1 MGVQV
6 SEFETTCPGWALP
19 REEIPVYVK
28 INKDIMRKIDCVRI
42 FLDERLKLTDTI
54 NISEYEGGQTVTVRE
69 IGKSTRSDYDY
80 FGIAVA
86 TKTTP
91 DSLKTQIPIPID
103 AVYRDG
109 TKDRR
114 FAHARIFRP
123 RVEFASMPEKL
134 VLSDA
139 KGESAVQVGL
149 KFLGFGEIS
158 LRAECRTGGRI
169 ISEGSSLPDETQ
181 RRTVG
186 EYAERAAGGLEF
198 EADAAERM
206 IQERRMGD
214 NADSLCG
221 LARGGRKSDTVRRTA
236 ERHLSQ
242 IVSEMLGRHLG
253 YNSRLESQ
261 IRMRYS
267 RRAPP
272 PRSDG
277 DGSQEHR
284 SGAAPMRPSR
294 TEVQVRFF
302 YKDNMENEYGPIER
316 TISIVDK
323 RAGPA
328 GSEVMIPVRVDVDES
343 GAYENVG
350 GMEIGS

>member
-1 MGVQV
+1 MQV
-6 SEFETTCPGWALP
+6 SEFETTCPRWALP

-28 INKDIMRKIDCVRI
+28 INKDVMRKIDCVRI

-54 NISEYEGGQTVTVRE
+54 NISEYENGRTVTVRE
-69 IGKSTRSDYDY
+69 IGKSARSDYDY
-80 FGIAVA
+80 FGIVLA

-91 DSLKTQIPIPID
+91 DSLKTQIRIPVD
-103 AVYRDG
+103 VVYRDG

-139 KGESAVQVGL
+139 KGESAVPVGL
-149 KFLGFGEIS
+149 KFFGFGEIS

-169 ISEGSSLPDETQ
+169 ISECPSLPDETQ

-186 EYAERAAGGLEF
+186 EHAERAAGPGSGV
-198 EADAAERM
+198 DAAQRT
-206 IQERRMGD
+206 IRERRGD

-221 LARGGRKSDTVRRTA
+221 LARGGRKSETARRAA
-236 ERHLSQ
+236 EQHLSQ

-272 PRSDG
+272 PRPDG
-277 DGSQEHR
+277 DGSQEPR
-284 SGAAPMRPSR
+284 SGAAPTRPPR

-328 GSEVMIPVRVDVDES
+328 GSDVMIPVRVDVDES